1 MTREG
6 VVASP
11 LSDAKGT
18 SAYRV
23 KRGTEGD
30 LLFNHML
37 KLLRFLSYLLVFLI
51 PWQARYFWR
60 LGELN
65 GGAWEYGTISIYGWE
80 SLALGVI
87 ILSVG
92 YWAFSPEWRMR
103 MREVWR
109 GFTKTG
115 LEWPLAFVWLWIL
128 AGAGWAVDS
137 DLALYG
143 LGRLEL
149 LLCLGFVWVCLSLNP
164 KKIAVCFL
172 LACVLQGY
180 LGMMQFFLQ
189 SDIVGENKYLGVS
202 AHDPSE
208 LGTSIVDT
216 GLRRWLRAY
225 GTLPHPNIFGGL
237 MAAGLVIAAYWVMD
251 VGRRVTSASRK
262 IFFEMIGAWMSVVI
276 IFSGLMVSFSRSAWI
291 GAGVGISAYFFFLWR
306 AYRKNS
312 EWPVIRLSLLKLCS
326 IVLAMIIVFYLLLAP
341 LFETRFGV
349 EGALEQQSVDTRLD
363 QGREFF
369 AIIKQKG
376 ITGVGIGNY
385 TAYLSSF
392 IRSEEPAWTYQPI
405 HNIYLLIL
413 AELGLVGLS
422 IIGYFLWKSRICI
435 RQIFKNIFDP
445 ADPWTRISISILLGL
460 AVIGLFDHYLWSMA
474 VGWWV
479 ALFLLIILRA
489 IKF

>member
-1 MTREG
+1 M
-6 VVASP
+6 
-11 LSDAKGT
+11 
-18 SAYRV
+18 
-23 KRGTEGD
+23 
-30 LLFNHML
+30 
-37 KLLRFLSYLLVFLI
+37 
-51 PWQARYFWR
+51 
-60 LGELN
+60 
-65 GGAWEYGTISIYGWE
+65 
-80 SLALGVI
+80 
-87 ILSVG
+87 
-92 YWAFSPEWRMR
+92 
-103 MREVWR
+103 
-109 GFTKTG
+109 
-115 LEWPLAFVWLWIL
+115 
-128 AGAGWAVDS
+128 
-137 DLALYG
+137 
-143 LGRLEL
+143 
-149 LLCLGFVWVCLSLNP
+149 
-164 KKIAVCFL
+164 CFL